1 MESWSK
7 LPFPFRR
14 LPLTLIELNFTGKG
28 LASIHPESEVSMSN
42 RLRTLCFSLPL
53 LVAFASAFAQQTPQ
67 VPTFRSKT
75 EVVLVPVL
83 VRSKTGPA
91 EGLKAEQFSLTEDG
105 KPQKIVSV
113 ELIKTG
119 TDVRRLQTPGEFSNE
134 LVAPGPARLTIVGI
148 DMINTPFLD
157 QAFARQQLI
166 KYLSSSTNTDEQTAI
181 FCMYPNGSVRL
192 IHDISTD
199 SGALSKAVKSSTGA
213 LPNSAADTKAIPP
226 STKLAIESALMSMSG
241 NPNLGTG
248 DPGLSSAANEQQA
261 LESFTESRVGAGA
274 YALRRNMEAT
284 LSSMRQI
291 AEAYWG
297 APGRK
302 SFIWI
307 TGNFPFDISGSG
319 EFISPKA
326 NFTGSTIDPGV
337 YQATHNGALP
347 PLPETAS
354 LVGDD
359 DLAPLRQ
366 EFRELLQQFAS
377 GNIVLYPLDARG
389 LMTLEFQ
396 ASDMD
401 NNALL
406 RQLNKEW
413 VQTSQAAMQTM
424 AQMTGGKTCYNKD
437 EIVSCIR
444 DASTDS
450 DQYYLV
456 SYSRDK
462 KNKKTGWRKL
472 SVKVDQPGLEV
483 RARTGYFFG
492 SDTTDKNARNREI
505 GMAMQSNVPLSAVPF
520 SASFKAV
527 KAAGDKRLVK
537 YEIYIPPATVELAD
551 QGDNKFQLEVI
562 AVVSTPRDPRVDQV
576 GDVLGA
582 NLPPDA
588 IAAIHQQ
595 GIAYAN
601 VLKIPPGEYTVRFMV
616 RNVATNVIGSVIA
629 PLKVE

>member
-1 MESWSK
+1 
-7 LPFPFRR
+7 
-14 LPLTLIELNFTGKG
+14 
-28 LASIHPESEVSMSN
+28 MSN
-42 RLRTLCFSLPL
+42 RLRALFFSLPL
-53 LVAFASAFAQQTPQ
+53 LIVSAGAFAQQNPQ
-67 VPTFRSKT
+67 VPTYRSKT
-75 EVVLVPVL
+75 DVVLVPVL
-83 VRSKTGPA
+83 VRSKSGPM
-91 EGLKAEQFSLTEDG
+91 EGLKAEQFSVTEDG
-105 KPQKIVSV
+105 KPQKISSV

-119 TDVRRLQTPGEFSNE
+119 TDVKRLQTPGEFSNE

-157 QAFARQQLI
+157 QAFARQQLV

-181 FCMYPNGSVRL
+181 FGMYRDGSVRL
-192 IHDISTD
+192 LHDISTD
-199 SGALSKAVKSSTGA
+199 SGTLSKAIKSSTGA
-213 LPNSAADTKAIPP
+213 LPNSAADTKTTPP
-226 STKLAIESALMSMSG
+226 STELEVASALMLLSG
-241 NPNLGTG
+241 NPNLGVG
-248 DPGLSSAANEQQA
+248 DPDLTRAANEQQA

-326 NFTGSTIDPGV
+326 NFTGSTIDAGR

-396 ASDMD
+396 ASDTD
-401 NNALL
+401 NNAIL
-406 RQLNKEW
+406 RQFDKER

-424 AQMTGGKTCYNKD
+424 AQMTGGKTCYNKN

-444 DASTDS
+444 DASHDS

-472 SVKVDQPGLEV
+472 SVKVDQPDVEV

-505 GMAMQSNVPLSAVPF
+505 GMAMQSNVSLSAVPF
-520 SASFKAV
+520 SASFKGV
-527 KAAGDKRLVK
+527 KPAGDKKLVK

-562 AVVSTPRDPRVDQV
+562 AVVSTPKDPRVDQV

-595 GIAYAN
+595 GIAYEN
-601 VLKIPPGEYTVRFMV
+601 VLKVPPGEYTVRFMV